1 MSDLNETALHGV
13 LKAHEPHPLETFNED
28 TASDYFI
35 ICEHA
40 GRRIPESLGT
50 MGLSENDL
58 SRHIAWDIGA
68 LSVAKKLSDLL
79 DAPLYTQRYSRLVC
93 DCNRQPDAETFA
105 PETSEGTVVPAN
117 RNLSPD
123 QRRMR
128 AEEIF
133 WPFHNAVSQ
142 ALDRREEEG
151 RKTRLVTIHS
161 FTPVFLGKS
170 RPWEIGILFNRDKT
184 LSPAMLDWFRR
195 NTDLCVGSNQ
205 PYAVSDAT
213 DYAVPVHG
221 ERRGIPCV
229 EIEIRNDLIGSEE
242 DAAGWA
248 DLIAKGLVASE
259 PLL

>member
-28 TASDYFI
+28 AASDYVI

-123 QRRMR
+123 ERRMR

-242 DAAGWA
+242 DAADWA